1 MRTFTTIETEIA
13 IDLQVQTE
21 VIGVG
26 VQTIA
31 IIMLTWVI
39 VPKLVKFMAQH
50 KGKIKKTQM

>member
-13 IDLQVQTE
+13 IDLQVQTK

-31 IIMLTWVI
+31 IIMLIWVI
-39 VPKLVKFMAQH
+39 AHKLVKFMAKH
-50 KGKIKKTQM
+50 KRKIKKTQM

>member
-31 IIMLTWVI
+31 IIMLT
-39 VPKLVKFMAQH
+39 
-50 KGKIKKTQM
+50 